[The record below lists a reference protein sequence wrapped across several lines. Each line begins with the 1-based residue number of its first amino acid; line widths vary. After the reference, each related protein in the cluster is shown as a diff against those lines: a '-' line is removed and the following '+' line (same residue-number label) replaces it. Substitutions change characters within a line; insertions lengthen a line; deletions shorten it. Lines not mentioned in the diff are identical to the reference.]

1 MIFVNTLNVYNLY
14 KVCVL
19 SLCKLHKALSRTPV
33 LLRLCLVRTYVLF
46 APLTQELAKTNSQ
59 LPHLYFKQNITL
71 ALYCIKVLQECRVI
85 NICAFLHIKN
95 TEHMFYTQIRRAATH
110 RAPSNYVCYCYVLC
124 IIIVVCYYVL
134 CIIMCYVILLL
145 LLLMCYYVLYVIMCC
160 IILLLSLFVCC
171 CYVSLSLVVCC
182 WWCIACYVSFVEG
195 ARLMRVSYERPKLPD
210 VP

>member
-1 MIFVNTLNVYNLY
+1 MVFVNTLNVYNLH

-19 SLCKLHKALSRTPV
+19 YLCKLHKALQSNTC
-33 LLRLCLVRTYVLF
+33 LLRSCLVRTYVLF
-46 APLTQELAKTNSQ
+46 APLIQELVKTNSQ
-59 LPHLYFKQNITL
+59 LPYLYFKQNITL
-71 ALYCIKVLQECRVI
+71 TLYCIKVLQECRVI

-145 LLLMCYYVLYVIMCC
+145 LLLMCYYVLCIIMCC
-160 IILLLSLFVCC
+160 IILLYCHCLCVVVMCLSLLL
-171 CYVSLSLVVCC
+171 YVIDDVLLVMYLL
-182 WWCIACYVSFVEG
+182 W
-195 ARLMRVSYERPKLPD
+195 RMRD
-210 VP
+210 

>member
-1 MIFVNTLNVYNLY
+1 MVFVNTLNVYNLH

-19 SLCKLHKALSRTPV
+19 YLCKLHKALSRTPV
-33 LLRLCLVRTYVLF
+33 LLRSCLVRTYVLF

-59 LPHLYFKQNITL
+59 LLHLYFKQNITL
-71 ALYCIKVLQECRVI
+71 VLYCIKVLQECRVI
-85 NICAFLHIKN
+85 DICAFLHIKN

-110 RAPSNYVCYCYVLC
+110 RAPSNYVCYCYMLC

-182 WWCIACYVSFVEG
+182 
-195 ARLMRVSYERPKLPD
+195 
-210 VP
+210 

>member
-1 MIFVNTLNVYNLY
+1 MCTIYTKFVYCICANCT
-14 KVCVL
+14 KSC
-19 SLCKLHKALSRTPV
+19 SRTPV
-33 LLRLCLVRTYVLF
+33 LSHSCLVRTYVLF
-46 APLTQELAKTNSQ
+46 APLTQELVKTNSE
-59 LPHLYFKQNITL
+59 LPHLYFKQNIAL

-145 LLLMCYYVLYVIMCC
+145 LLLMYYYVLYVIMCY

-182 WWCIACYVSFVEG
+182 
-195 ARLMRVSYERPKLPD
+195 
-210 VP
+210 

>member
-1 MIFVNTLNVYNLY
+1 MVFVNTLNMYNLH

-19 SLCKLHKALSRTPV
+19 YLCKLYKVLQSNTC
-33 LLRLCLVRTYVLF
+33 LLRSCLVRTYVLF

-59 LPHLYFKQNITL
+59 LPHLYFKQNIAL

-110 RAPSNYVCYCYVLC
+110 RAPSNYVCYVLC
-124 IIIVVCYYVL
+124 IVIVVCYYVL
-134 CIIMCYVILLL
+134 CIIMYYVILLL

-171 CYVSLSLVVCC
+171 CYVSFSLVMCC
-182 WWCIACYVSFVEG
+182 
-195 ARLMRVSYERPKLPD
+195 
-210 VP
+210 